1 MRRGLLA
8 HLRARDIAALLPLR
22 AGERCNGAGGRPN
35 EIVPAAAGASFDDHL
50 DAVVAV
56 DPVAFA
62 EGVDAAAQAGHPVG
76 PWRAVAAAPEG
87 WLRAYAQAL
96 RRAWVVL
103 EPLWT
108 RSADVLDRE
117 VERVSVAVA
126 RGAGAELIAQS
137 FPYCEVAGDELLL
150 PSHSDADGRVRAGS
164 VLRLHPL
171 LAPVTASGWTD
182 DYEDVCLALR
192 YSVPNVW
199 RVFDGDHPPPASLA
213 ALVGP
218 QRAKLLARLERPAT
232 AGELAELLHGGP
244 SIATHHLNAL
254 EQAGLVTRTREGR
267 NVWVGRTARG
277 TELLALYERG

>member
-1 MRRGLLA
+1 MPWSPSILSRSRRVSTRPRRPGIPS
-8 HLRARDIAALLPLR
+8 AR
-22 AGERCNGAGGRPN
+22 G
-35 EIVPAAAGASFDDHL
+35 VPS
-50 DAVVAV
+50 
-56 DPVAFA
+56 
-62 EGVDAAAQAGHPVG
+62 
-76 PWRAVAAAPEG
+76 AAAPEG

-108 RSADVLDRE
+108 RSADALDRE

-213 ALVGP
+213 ALVGS
-218 QRAKLLARLERPAT
+218 QRAKLLRGSSGRPPP
-232 AGELAELLHGGP
+232 GSWP
-244 SIATHHLNAL
+244 SCCMGVRASPPTI
-254 EQAGLVTRTREGR
+254 
-267 NVWVGRTARG
+267 
-277 TELLALYERG
+277 